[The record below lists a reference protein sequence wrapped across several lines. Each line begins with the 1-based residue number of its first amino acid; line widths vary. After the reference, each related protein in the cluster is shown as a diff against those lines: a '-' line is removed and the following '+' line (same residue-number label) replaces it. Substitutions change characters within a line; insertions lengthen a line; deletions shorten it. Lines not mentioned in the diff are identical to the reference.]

1 MRPLLSRRP
10 VGSSPRHSLARDE
23 RGASAVEFALLA
35 PLLVMACLATV
46 DVGMAIS
53 ERMNMDSVLRTGS
66 EGAMVDLGE
75 DEVEALVEDAA
86 SESFNVAPDDNGD
99 IGTGSPT
106 DLDVTVD
113 RFCSCPGSGNEP
125 VDCETGSCAG
135 SVEPYLFYRLTAE
148 KTYEPLIL
156 PEFGLRGSML
166 VQVE

>member
-1 MRPLLSRRP
+1 MILRLAQLWPRPLRRAGVLP
-10 VGSSPRHSLARDE
+10 DE
-23 RGASAVEFALLA
+23 GGASAIEFALLA

-53 ERMNMDSVLRTGS
+53 ERMDLDYVLRAGS

-75 DEVEALVEDAA
+75 DRVESLVEDAA
-86 SESFNVAPDDNGD
+86 SESFKIAPDEGGD

-113 RFCSCPGSGNEP
+113 RFCSCPGTNNAP
-125 VDCETGSCAG
+125 TNCDAPACAAG
-135 SVEPYLFYRLTAE
+135 IEPYLFYRLTAE
-148 KTYEPLIL
+148 KTYDPMFL
-156 PEFGLRGSML
+156 PDFGLRGSML

>member
-1 MRPLLSRRP
+1 MRPFLSRSRA
-10 VGSSPRHSLARDE
+10 GGSPRQSLFRDE
-23 RGASAVEFALLA
+23 CGASAIEFALLA

-53 ERMNMDSVLRTGS
+53 ERMNIDSVLRTGS

-75 DEVEALVEDAA
+75 DEVEALVEDSA
-86 SESFNVAPDDNGD
+86 SQSFNVAPDADGD

-113 RFCSCPGSGNEP
+113 RFCSCPGTSNAP

-148 KTYEPLIL
+148 KTYEPMIL